1 MRVITITRLGEGGGG
16 GVVDAQLVIL
26 KSVVNYEVQVRALNL
41 FRFCLICIICLRAI
55 AQANVFFI
63 ISVDFH

>member
-16 GVVDAQLVIL
+16 VVDAKLFIL
-26 KSVVNYEVQVRALNL
+26 KSVVNYEVKQVRALNL